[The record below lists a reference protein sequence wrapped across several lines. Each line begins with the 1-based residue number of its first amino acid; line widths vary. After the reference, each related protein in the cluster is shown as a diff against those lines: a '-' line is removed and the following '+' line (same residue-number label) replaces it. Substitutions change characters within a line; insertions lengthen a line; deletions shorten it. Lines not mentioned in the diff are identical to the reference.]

1 MKFVMPNQD
10 VALFM
15 QKFMTLVEIAIGA
28 ALIIGAFVWL
38 TSALTIVLV
47 GMFCLSGMFYW
58 VNMWFIVV
66 ALALMGG
73 SGRAFGVDHWLQPWI
88 GKHLDHWIYG
98 KIKCRYNDLQE

>member
-1 MKFVMPNQD
+1 
-10 VALFM
+10 
-15 QKFMTLVEIAIGA
+15 
-28 ALIIGAFVWL
+28 
-38 TSALTIVLV
+38 
-47 GMFCLSGMFYW
+47 MFCLSGMFYW